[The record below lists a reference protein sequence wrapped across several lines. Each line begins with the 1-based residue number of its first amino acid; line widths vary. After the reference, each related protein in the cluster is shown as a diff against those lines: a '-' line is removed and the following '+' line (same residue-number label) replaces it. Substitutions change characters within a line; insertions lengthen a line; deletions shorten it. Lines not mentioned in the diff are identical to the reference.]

1 MRAGVTRGF
10 SGAGGRDPAPCRAP
24 ETRVRPVRLCPASR
38 APALAGSPR
47 ARRTW
52 GQAREGGTGGPLV
65 SGGCSARPG
74 PDGGGCGAQGPG
86 AGECPGV
93 CRDPYVRVPRTW
105 TAEVGLVCLL
115 PSPTS
120 LRVLSLGA
128 LEGSHARSGV
138 LNPGRR
144 LYRALPIS
152 EILGREEG
160 FSRHGN
166 RRAQMPGGEID
177 LSVRRA
183 VGRQ

>member
-52 GQAREGGTGGPLV
+52 GPAREGGTGGPLV

-93 CRDPYVRVPRTW
+93 CRPTFACPAPGPRRW
-105 TAEVGLVCLL
+105 ALSVFCRL
-115 PSPTS
+115 PP

-138 LNPGRR
+138 LKPGRR